1 MTTSVASEHS
11 TQPSET
17 DKINLPNKPEPIL
30 FVDKA
35 IETSIND
42 NQSAGN
48 TSKDIHSVNIGK
60 VSDVKLGEEKHLEEE
75 DIEELAGRISEI
87 LSESGN
93 KEQYEVVVED
103 ISDDEKGDRKEG
115 KIKTGTS
122 SASHKDSADGPSGA
136 SFIEK
141 SVAILS
147 SLSPNSGNKTCSG
160 LKVNNETEKPSK
172 IVTENEI
179 TVNEN
184 TEPNNAF
191 GETEDLHNAVRE
203 NTDLDNKTA
212 DEIEASLDLSGAGL
226 EEEETNDRE
235 KSYLECMEVED
246 ISPPLS
252 LGAEPAANTDTNDT
266 VGNSYQTCGV
276 KNLPSC
282 NSGSTIPSDFKMKS
296 GTYHNIFT
304 LLEKNRSETSVDS
317 LPINEGGDA
326 SLSPLNV
333 KENSNTLEA
342 DQDKALQTDLID
354 KESDLIDKE
363 SQDLHLV
370 LEDDNNSC
378 SEGMEDTLKNVA
390 DSKDRNSFVDYITS
404 SGPHSDVE
412 EADNRAESPENEEK
426 ERPDSEMQANSVS
439 GIAVQQDKVKAGS
452 VESSSIDGLPATV
465 SGSVVDQQTG
475 REQSDEERKENQ
487 PPGVERGKMQ
497 KKR

>member
-1 MTTSVASEHS
+1 MTTSATSEPS
-11 TQPSET
+11 TQPAET
-17 DKINLPNKPEPIL
+17 EKTNLPNKSEPIL

-122 SASHKDSADGPSGA
+122 SLSHKDSADGPSGA

-160 LKVNNETEKPSK
+160 LKVNNETERPSK

-226 EEEETNDRE
+226 EIEETDDRE

-252 LGAEPAANTDTNDT
+252 LGAEPASNTDTNDT
-266 VGNSYQTCGV
+266 VGNSSET
-276 KNLPSC
+276 C

-426 ERPDSEMQANSVS
+426 ERSDSQMQANCNSIS

-452 VESSSIDGLPATV
+452 HGSVESLSIDGLPATV
-465 SGSVVDQQTG
+465 CGSVVYQQTG
-475 REQSDEERKENQ
+475 REQSDDERKENP
-487 PPGVERGKMQ
+487 PPGVETGNMQ
-497 KKR
+497 KR